1 MDTAFVLAV
10 FAITSTV
17 RIIPVLL
24 DVLALVVF
32 GKYVAG
38 DIPNRM
44 GRFTDPVIAVSLLL
58 MATHDNPPEARAV
71 FVVVSLAMA
80 ATSMYLWYEFFRK
93 NTTHD

>member
-44 GRFTDPVIAVSLLL
+44 GRFTDPVIAASLLL
-58 MATHDNPPEARAV
+58 MAMHDNPPEVRAV
-71 FVVVSLAMA
+71 FAVISLAMA